1 MKIKSILLVGVTIF
15 FATQPATAQKW
26 KEKLKAAKE
35 KMNASLD
42 GGASNNKDYSAD
54 YEGVV
59 FEDMM
64 SYVDAWNGKKNVKN
78 NFWSSKDNKYYRKDP
93 VSIVVTKSDDIYEE
107 FAIDNKK
114 FGPIKNADSEKV
126 IGFKGITSGRKLY
139 LNDKTIV
146 TYATNDEG
154 EIFIASVLGEKQPM
168 SKLVAEIKA
177 YQAYTSNIISQDV
190 ASANAE
196 RKRIAE
202 EKAAARKAKY
212 GLHDKEIKS
221 AKVIMKLP
229 KENGNFMSVNFDIE
243 TTLTDGTVIT
253 TADQGFYEDYEITK
267 NYKTD
272 FNGNLE
278 SGFIEGD
285 AVKVS
290 VISRHNAKIKANA
303 SQALSYNKGPAFYL
317 YGRGWSGSAGED
329 GDDVEIEIKE
339 EKHGVTGKPV
349 LRVKLTS
356 TAGRAKL
363 KEFSLEPT
371 ASMIIKTYG
380 GKGGKADGRYY
391 DGGDG
396 GDIIVYKDP
405 SVQSFRIKY
414 DVKGGAPGGIS
425 ANYGRDGDY
434 REVKQKVSF

>member
-1 MKIKSILLVGVTIF
+1 MF
-15 FATQPATAQKW
+15 FAVQPANAQKW

-42 GGASNNKDYSAD
+42 GGASNNKDYSSD

-64 SYVDAWNGKKNVKN
+64 TYVDAWDGKKNVKHS
-78 NFWSSKDNKYYRKDP
+78 FWSSKDNKYYRKDP
-93 VSIVVTKSDDIYEE
+93 VNIIVKKDGDSYQQ
-107 FAIDNKK
+107 FAIDNRK
-114 FGPIKNADSEKV
+114 FGPIKNDDSDKV

-139 LNDKTIV
+139 LNENTIV

-154 EIFIASVLGEKQPM
+154 KIFIASVLGEKQPM
-168 SKLVAEIKA
+168 SKLVAEIEA
-177 YQAYTSNIISQDV
+177 YQKYTSTIINKDV

-202 EKAAARKAKY
+202 EKAADRKAKY
-212 GLHDKEIKS
+212 GLHDKDIKS
-221 AKVIMKLP
+221 AKVIIKLP

-253 TADQGFYEDYEITK
+253 TANQGFYEDYEINK

-278 SGFIEGD
+278 SGFIKGD
-285 AVKVS
+285 AVEVS
-290 VISRHNAKIKANA
+290 IVSKHNNNIKANA
-303 SQALSYNKGPAFYL
+303 SEALSYNKGPVFYL

-329 GDDVEIEIKE
+329 GEDVEIEIKQ

-356 TAGRAKL
+356 TADRAKL

-371 ASMIIKTYG
+371 ASMVVKTYG
-380 GKGGKADGRYY
+380 GKGGKADGRPY

-425 ANYGRDGDY
+425 ANYGRDGEY